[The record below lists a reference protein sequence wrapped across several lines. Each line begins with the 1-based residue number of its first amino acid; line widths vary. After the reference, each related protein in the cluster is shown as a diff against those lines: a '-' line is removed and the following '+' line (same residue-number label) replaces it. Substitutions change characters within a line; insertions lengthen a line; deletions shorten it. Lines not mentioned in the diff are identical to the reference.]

1 MTIRYLLLFLLKLPR
16 MVIYLAFGWMTQQW
30 QALKGLFRSL
40 EDIKNF
46 VQQADRLREEANS
59 FRWLFLNQRIG
70 AEYPF
75 LSPAEW

>member
-16 MVIYLAFGWMTQQW
+16 MVIYLAFGRMTQQW

-46 VQQADRLREEANS
+46 VQQADRLPEEANS
-59 FRWLFLNQRIG
+59 FLWLLLNQRIR

-75 LSPAEW
+75 LSPAAW